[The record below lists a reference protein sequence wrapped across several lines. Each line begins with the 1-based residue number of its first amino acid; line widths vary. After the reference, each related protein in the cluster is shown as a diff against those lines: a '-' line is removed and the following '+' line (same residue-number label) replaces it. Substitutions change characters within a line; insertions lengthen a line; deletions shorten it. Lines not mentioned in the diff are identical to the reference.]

1 MFYCGGREIKV
12 TRRDFLKGTAGFV
25 LLCGLGFGATSLP
38 SVLKSAD
45 AENAVGPL
53 LANEVDYIQTLDGG
67 KAYVNGQLVF
77 KVNGMGYRLLKL
89 ADGRHTLKQ
98 ITEKIDRPEIDED
111 IADFYITLGKAGYL
125 QNRVE
130 VKKVSHEFNKV

>member
-1 MFYCGGREIKV
+1 M
-12 TRRDFLKGTAGFV
+12 TRREFLKGTAGFV

-45 AENAVGPL
+45 VENAVGPL
-53 LANEVDYIQTLDGG
+53 LANEINYIQTMDGG
-67 KAYVNGQLVF
+67 KAYIDGQMVF
-77 KVNGMGYRLLKL
+77 KVNSLGYKLLKY
-89 ADGRHTLKQ
+89 ADGRHTIEDVIK
-98 ITEKIDRPEIDED
+98 KIDRPEIAGD

-130 VKKVSHEFNKV
+130 VKKVSNEYRKS

>member
-1 MFYCGGREIKV
+1 MLCEFSIGDKLCP
-12 TRRDFLKGTAGFV
+12 V
-25 LLCGLGFGATSLP
+25 LFEGLDEG
-38 SVLKSAD
+38 
-45 AENAVGPL
+45 
-53 LANEVDYIQTLDGG
+53 IQTLDGG

-125 QNRVE
+125 QNKVE

>member
-1 MFYCGGREIKV
+1 M

-38 SVLKSAD
+38 SVLTSVD
-45 AENAVGPL
+45 VEDSVGPL
-53 LANEVDYIQTLDGG
+53 LAKEINYVQTLDGG
-67 KAYVNGQLVF
+67 TAYVNGEVVF
-77 KVNGMGYRLLKL
+77 KVNGLGYRLLKY
-89 ADGRHTLKQ
+89 ADGKHT
-98 ITEKIDRPEIDED
+98 IDDVISKIGRPEIGED

-130 VKKVSHEFNKV
+130 VKKVTNETHKI